1 MVEKPSYEQL
11 EQRVVE
17 LEFQIDEL
25 RQNELIIRTLLDIA
39 NQASFSSD
47 LQGLYRSIHQAL
59 SRIVDTTNFYIALYN
74 EKEDS
79 IEFPY
84 AVDLVDKRYSPLTSI
99 SSKATLT
106 GQVIFS
112 GKPLLI
118 DREGITNFQAHA
130 GLEIPQCTISEIWM
144 GVPLKIDDVVLGVMV
159 VQSYE
164 RRDMYNKTDVA
175 IMARVAD
182 HVAVAIERQRMKDA
196 LVKSEERFRMSL
208 DAANEGLWDWNI
220 EKNEVFYSPKY
231 WTMLGLPH
239 HNEMLDIG
247 TWLDLMH
254 PEDAKAAYE
263 ANRKSIDGKNESFDV
278 EFRMRTVDGSWK
290 WVRSRGKVIDRDENG
305 RARRML
311 GTHSD
316 IDKRKKFEEERERL
330 EKQLNQAKKMES
342 VGRLAG
348 GVAHDFN
355 NMLSVI
361 KGHVE
366 MALEE
371 INGDEPVRNDLL
383 QIEQA
388 ANHSADLT
396 RQLLAFARKQTV
408 APRLIDI
415 NETIVNLLSILK
427 RLLGERIELLWKP
440 GCDVWPITFDPA
452 QLDQI
457 MTNLCVNARDAMHAA
472 GKIIIETSNVVIDED
487 YCRFHMGFVPG
498 EFVQITVSDTGDGI
512 DERNIPYIFEPFYTT
527 KETGVGTGLG
537 LATVYGILKQN
548 ESFINVYSEQGVGST
563 FTLYVPRQR
572 DGVKELGDI
581 VVEEVVQQKVNET
594 ILLVED
600 EDAILNMARLMLKK
614 QGYKVLA
621 AGTPLEALNIVKQYE
636 GDIHLLLTDVIMPGM
651 NGRELRERIRESIP
665 DIRDLF
671 MSGYTANVVAEQ
683 GVIETDMNFLQ
694 KPFSRLDFLS
704 AVRRALG

>member
-11 EQRVVE
+11 AQRVVE
-17 LEFQIDEL
+17 LELQIDEF

-39 NQASFSSD
+39 NQATFSTD
-47 LQGLYRSIHQAL
+47 LQELYRHIHQAL

-74 EKEDS
+74 EQDDS
-79 IEFPY
+79 LDFPY
-84 AVDLVDKRYSPLTSI
+84 AVDLVDQRYSSLTSL
-99 SSKATLT
+99 STKATLT
-106 GQVIFS
+106 GKIIYS
-112 GKPLLI
+112 GQPILI
-118 DREGITNFQAHA
+118 DRDGIRDFHDQT
-130 GLEIPQCTISEIWM
+130 GLEIPQCTICEVWM
-144 GVPLKIDDVVLGVMV
+144 GVPLKIDDTVIGAMV

-164 RRDMYNKTDVA
+164 SSDMYDKTDLA
-175 IMARVAD
+175 IMSRVAD
-182 HVAVAIERQRMKDA
+182 HVAVAIEHQRVKDA
-196 LVKSEERFRMSL
+196 LVMSEERFRMSM
-208 DAANEGLWDWNI
+208 DAANEGLWDWNVV
-220 EKNEVFYSPKY
+220 KNEVFYSPRY
-231 WTMLGLPH
+231 WTMLGFPH
-239 HNEMLDIG
+239 RDDVLDIG
-247 TWLDLMH
+247 TWLKLMH
-254 PEDAKAAYE
+254 PEDVKKAYE
-263 ANRKSIDGKNESFDV
+263 MNRQIIDGLNDSFDI
-278 EFRMRTVDGSWK
+278 EFRMHTFDGNWK

-305 RARRML
+305 KAMRIL

-330 EKQLNQAKKMES
+330 ENQLNQAKKMES

-371 INGDEPVRNDLL
+371 VSGEQSVHHDLL

-415 NETIVNLLSILK
+415 NETIVKLLSILK

-440 GCDVWPITFDPA
+440 GHDVWNIKFDPA
-452 QLDQI
+452 QLDQV
-457 MTNLCVNARDAMHAA
+457 MTNLCVNARDAMRAA
-472 GKIIIETSNVVIDED
+472 GKIIIETANTVIDEE
-487 YCRFHMGFVPG
+487 YCKFHAGFVPG
-498 EFVQITVSDTGDGI
+498 EFVQITVSDTGEGI
-512 DERNIPYIFEPFYTT
+512 DEKNIHYIFEPFYTT

-537 LATVYGILKQN
+537 LATVYGIIKQN
-548 ESFINVYSEQGVGST
+548 NSFINVYSEKGVGST
-563 FTLYVPRQR
+563 FTIYIPRQLA
-572 DGVKELGDI
+572 DGEKKSETDI
-581 VVEEVVQQKVNET
+581 EVSEKQDGNET

-600 EDAILNMARLMLKK
+600 EDAILIMARLMLEK

-621 AGTPLEALNIVKQYE
+621 APTPFDALTVAE
-636 GDIHLLLTDVIMPGM
+636 SHDGDIHLLLTDVIMPGM
-651 NGRELRERIRESIP
+651 NGRELRDRIRQTVP
-665 DIRDLF
+665 GIRYLF
-671 MSGYTANVVAEQ
+671 MSGAEQ
-683 GVIETDMNFLQ
+683 GVMETDMNFLQ
-694 KPFSRLDFLS
+694 KPFSRLDFLN